1 LVSIG
6 GVPNAFGDLTAD
18 TAVLKKTPKGDAYMF
33 IDPHYRMAIRAMLRI
48 NDKGQVEKIGMDDV
62 AL

>member
-1 LVSIG
+1 
-6 GVPNAFGDLTAD
+6 
-18 TAVLKKTPKGDAYMF
+18 MF